1 MMIKILLLLIFIL
14 LFLIGGNRG
23 IVAMLSLIGNIGV
36 ILLSIVLIY
45 WGINPILVTLG
56 LCIIVSCITLFYQNG
71 RNYKTISAFIS
82 VMIVMLLL
90 VLVVYKLGVYSDI
103 NGFDKIKQ
111 NQDDMV
117 GLSLNID
124 IDMVKLGISV
134 IIIGLIGSILDTAI
148 AVSSAE
154 YEVYVNNTSINKSE
168 LFISGINIGKDI
180 LGTTINTLFFAY
192 FAEGLMLF
200 ILMYNIDSSILRI
213 LNSKIFFQGFFSIL
227 FSVIASILVI
237 PITSYV
243 TSYVLNNKQK
253 FNKLISED

>member
-1 MMIKILLLLIFIL
+1 MIKILLLVIFIL
-14 LFLIGGNRG
+14 LFIIGGNRG
-23 IVAMLSLIGNIGV
+23 IVSMLSLVGNIAL
-36 ILLSIVLIY
+36 ILLSIVLMY
-45 WGINPILVTLG
+45 LGINPILVTFG
-56 LCIIVSCITLFYQNG
+56 LCILVSCITLFYQNG

-82 VMIVMLLL
+82 VMIVMFLL

-103 NGFDKIKQ
+103 SGFDKIKQ
-111 NQDDMV
+111 NQDDMI

-124 IDMVKLGISV
+124 IDMVKLGICV

-154 YEVYVNNTSINKSE
+154 YEVYVNNTSMNKSE

-200 ILMYNIDSSILRI
+200 ILMYNLDSSILKI
-213 LNSKIFFQGFFSIL
+213 INSKIFFQGFLSIL
-227 FSVIASILVI
+227 FSAIASILVI

-243 TSYVLNNKQK
+243 TAYVLNNKSNFK
-253 FNKLISED
+253 KVVSED